1 VQQAACGV
9 TVRVDAVPLL
19 QMWGKLCCVV
29 CRHCAAHVTVDSD
42 ALMVTVMVVTLLLLL
57 CLVVVHAVVMVVIV
71 RWCSLSCRPSPALFP
86 AVPLSLQPLRTAA
99 EAEQA
104 RKAAADAEAA
114 KTAAASAAAAAPAMP
129 RLVKAPKFQASGIN
143 LEELNIKPVNKKPRP
158 GPS

>member
-1 VQQAACGV
+1 
-9 TVRVDAVPLL
+9 
-19 QMWGKLCCVV
+19 
-29 CRHCAAHVTVDSD
+29 
-42 ALMVTVMVVTLLLLL
+42 
-57 CLVVVHAVVMVVIV
+57 
-71 RWCSLSCRPSPALFP
+71 
-86 AVPLSLQPLRTAA
+86 VPLSLQPLRTAA

-143 LEELNIKPVNKKPRP
+143 LAELNIKPVNKKPRP